1 MYLKYFFS
9 QPPWMVCQSIMGLP
23 PSIKLSVTHLYTWVK
38 SAYYGDIEKVILKNT
53 TGTKI
58 PKSRVLCT
66 SYDASTSPLRN

>member
-23 PSIKLSVTHLYTWVK
+23 PSIKLSVTHLYTWVE
-38 SAYYGDIEKVILKNT
+38 SAYCGDIEKVILKNT

-58 PKSRVLCT
+58 LNQESCAL
-66 SYDASTSPLRN
+66 AMMLAHLH